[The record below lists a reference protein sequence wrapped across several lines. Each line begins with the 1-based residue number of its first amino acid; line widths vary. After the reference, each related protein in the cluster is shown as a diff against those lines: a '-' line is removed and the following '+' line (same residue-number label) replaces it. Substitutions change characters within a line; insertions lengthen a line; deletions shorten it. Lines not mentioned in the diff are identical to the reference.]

1 MFHKILKINLF
12 ILFLSTV
19 CNSEIVSSIE
29 ILGNKRISDQT
40 VILFSELKTNEDLT
54 EEDINNSIKKLYE
67 TNFFKEISTTFNN
80 SILKITVIENP
91 IIQSIE
97 IAGLKSKKYSEAI
110 FDVLSMKEKNSYIE
124 NFVNKDLKKIRNL
137 LKISGFYFSKVE
149 VDIKENDNN
158 TIDLIYNVELGEK
171 ALIKNIKFN
180 GDKVFKDKILR
191 NIIVSEEGK
200 IWKILSNKK
209 FLNKQR
215 IELDARL
222 LKNFYLSKG
231 YYKVKIENFS
241 ANLVDENKFNLVF
254 NINAGKKFLFNSFE
268 LVTPPD
274 YNRDHFNEIFDQF
287 DQLKNKSYSLNS
299 IKNILDEI
307 DEIALSKQYEFINA
321 SIEETIVSANKI
333 DFKFI
338 ISETKK
344 IYVKRINIM
353 GNDITNEQVIRDLL
367 IVDEGDP
374 FNKLLHNK
382 SINNIRSSNLFA
394 KVDYELVEDKNK
406 NNQSINITVEEQP
419 TGEISA
425 GAGYGTS
432 GTTLTM
438 GIKENNFRGD
448 GVSLRTNVTI
458 SENAISGGL
467 NFTIP
472 NYRYSDKAL
481 STGFSRT
488 DEDNLSISGFKK
500 KLSIVNFGTSFE
512 QREDLYFSPS
522 FKLKLE
528 TLETSS
534 TASKLL
540 KKQAGDYYDF
550 GFSYGLYYD
559 QRNQSFS
566 PTDGYS
572 SYFQQEL
579 PIYSNSYSL
588 TNTYNY
594 KVYNEFA
601 DEWVGSFAFFAK
613 TINSIGSK
621 DVRVS
626 ERLVMPQNK
635 LKGFVKGKVGPK
647 DLNEFVGGNYAS
659 SINLALSLP
668 TLLPELEN
676 IDFNLFMDAGN
687 IWGLDY
693 DSTLND
699 SSKIRSS
706 TGVAVNVTTPVGH
719 LNFIF
724 AIPVTKNSSDVTENF
739 RFDIG
744 TSF

>member
-1 MFHKILKINLF
+1 M
-12 ILFLSTV
+12 
-19 CNSEIVSSIE
+19 
-29 ILGNKRISDQT
+29 
-40 VILFSELKTNEDLT
+40 
-54 EEDINNSIKKLYE
+54 
-67 TNFFKEISTTFNN
+67 
-80 SILKITVIENP
+80 
-91 IIQSIE
+91 
-97 IAGLKSKKYSEAI
+97 
-110 FDVLSMKEKNSYIE
+110 
-124 NFVNKDLKKIRNL
+124 
-137 LKISGFYFSKVE
+137 
-149 VDIKENDNN
+149 
-158 TIDLIYNVELGEK
+158 LGEK
-171 ALIKNIKFN
+171 ALIENIKFN
-180 GDKVFKDKILR
+180 GNKIFKDKILR
-191 NIIVSEEGK
+191 NIIVSEESK
-200 IWKILSNKK
+200 FWKILSTTK

-231 YYKVKIENFS
+231 YYEVKIENFS
-241 ANLVDENKFNLVF
+241 ANLVDKNKFDLVF
-254 NINAGKKFLFNSFE
+254 NINAGQKFLFNSFE
-268 LVTPPD
+268 LVTPSD
-274 YNRDHFNEIFDQF
+274 YDRDHFNEIFDQF
-287 DQLKNKSYSLNS
+287 VKLKNKPYSLNS
-299 IKNILDEI
+299 VKDILDEI

-353 GNDITNEQVIRDLL
+353 GNDITNEHVIRDLL

-382 SINNIRSSNLFA
+382 SMNNIRSSNLFA
-394 KVDYELVEDKNK
+394 KVDYELLEDKNE

-432 GTTLTM
+432 GTSLTL

-448 GVSLRTNVTI
+448 GVSLRTNFTI

-472 NYRYSDKAL
+472 NYKYSDKAL
-481 STGFSRT
+481 TIGFSRT

-500 KLSIVNFGTSFE
+500 KLSILNFGTSFE

-522 FKLKLE
+522 LKLKYE

-534 TASKLL
+534 AASKLL

-559 QRNQSFS
+559 QRNQSFA

-572 SYFQQEL
+572 SNFKQEL
-579 PIYSNSYSL
+579 PLFSNSYSL
-588 TNTYNY
+588 TNTYDY

-601 DEWVGSFAFFAK
+601 DEWVGSIGFFAK
-613 TINSIGSK
+613 SINSLGSK

-626 ERLVMPQNK
+626 ERIVMPSNK

-647 DLNEFVGGNYAS
+647 DQNEFVGGNYAS
-659 SINLALSLP
+659 SINLSLSLP
-668 TLLPELEN
+668 TLLPELE
-676 IDFNLFMDAGN
+676 ILDFNLFMDAGN
-687 IWGLDY
+687 VWGLDY

-706 TGVAVNVTTPVGH
+706 TGLSVNVLTPVGP

-724 AIPVTKNSSDVTENF
+724 VAPITKSSSDVTENF

-744 TSF
+744 TTF